1 MTTESM
7 TAEECKAEYTRESN
21 AAIKKH
27 FSRLDFSIVPNATA
41 FVLDMDVQIDILG
54 ATLHEGMFFLLN
66 EDADKFA
73 ETNNPQDLVLY
84 ATEFERVE
92 FENDEIDPSK
102 LEYVPM
108 NDGSG
113 VEVATSVFKTY
124 TSAEGTKVRLEAK
137 ARPLKVSTREE
148 PLFLHEVATWAAIQD
163 AEAAGEH
170 DKAQRL
176 FNVAYTPVQITTE
189 GAPEDVIE
197 TRLATYK
204 PNGIVTSHTLAM
216 KAIEGLKSIA
226 YGETE
231 YELLPR
237 GGKSKERY
245 VITASEE
252 HCSKFFID
260 NGGNAEQLKK
270 IAATAYTLSIDDKAS
285 SFEQDGR
292 VWFTTNAIAEQL
304 SRTTGGAIS
313 GKNAASTVALVDAG
327 LLALSGAQ
335 LVGTDPSGKPTNV
348 MYVVN
353 AERRE
358 KVTYNGQVYT
368 EVWGFTPKDSVG
380 NYSKLQGRNYRYPLL
395 KSTKPLTV
403 DETGYEYYL
412 NELLNQLR
420 GELYTTT
427 KQGKPKP
434 ATKTRATVRR
444 NYETLRA
451 DKIGIFQQFYPAK
464 PPTSR
469 QKRKLIEGLNKVLQE
484 LAAMEVHGERRE
496 GMPLSI
502 EAYSERDP
510 SRGRGGGAW
519 DALVITAS
527 RNTHAPRIDLLNGKK

>member
-1 MTTESM
+1 MATESM
-7 TAEECKAEYTRESN
+7 TAEERHRELVEATS
-21 AAIKKH
+21 AAIEKY
-27 FSRLDFSIVPNATA
+27 FTPTDSPVPNMCA
-41 FVLDMDVQIDILG
+41 FVLNADIKLQPWR
-54 ATLHEGMFFLLN
+54 ATIHKGVFFVTI
-66 EDADKFA
+66 EDAKRLEENGNLSKLYLYALSFDKLNMSF
-73 ETNNPQDLVLY
+73 NPQ
-84 ATEFERVE
+84 EPEE
-92 FENDEIDPSK
+92 
-102 LEYVPM
+102 LEQ
-108 NDGSG
+108 
-113 VEVATSVFKTY
+113 AI
-124 TSAEGTKVRLEAK
+124 AEGKAERETLEDSERISIKDSVSIQAHTE
-137 ARPLKVSTREE
+137 PLKVPNREE
-148 PLFLHEVATWAAIQD
+148 LLSIAEAAIWGAIQD
-163 AEAAGEH
+163 AEEAGDM
-170 DKAQRL
+170 DKAHRL
-176 FNVAYTPVQITTE
+176 YEEGYQPVQITTE

-380 NYSKLQGRNYRYPLL
+380 NYSRLQGRNYRYPLL

-451 DKIGIFQQFYPAK
+451 DRIGIFQQFYPAK